1 MEYHITDFPGSK
13 IGLRFRL
20 HVQIILISIHS
31 KPDAPAPPGG
41 EQNDDSF
48 SEKSDSDDTDN
59 SDDFD

>member
-1 MEYHITDFPGSK
+1 MEYHITDFPDSN
-13 IGLRFRL
+13 IGLSFRFQ
-20 HVQIILISIHS
+20 VQNVFISVHS